1 MNISKMLDDTKRKE
15 SDTNSILTI
24 IKEYADVFDEKVL
37 YQKIYELLSEKG
49 IKKGYEPMLYEL
61 ITKDKIQRI
70 EKVNNFE
77 EAIRL
82 AAKPLLDEGVI
93 EEIYIENMIAN
104 VYKFGPYIV
113 LVDGFALAHASGFEG
128 VNRIGMSLLVSDK
141 SVDFLGKPVNI
152 VVVMASTDSKS
163 HLKALTTL
171 TKIISDE
178 EKLKSLQE
186 LDVEGI
192 CELIREV
199 EK

>member
-1 MNISKMLDDTKRKE
+1 M
-15 SDTNSILTI
+15 
-24 IKEYADVFDEKVL
+24 
-37 YQKIYELLSEKG
+37 
-49 IKKGYEPMLYEL
+49 
-61 ITKDKIQRI
+61 
-70 EKVNNFE
+70 
-77 EAIRL
+77 
-82 AAKPLLDEGVI
+82 LDEGVI

-141 SVDFLGKPVNI
+141 SVDFLGKPV
-152 VVVMASTDSKS
+152 VVMASTDSKS